1 MTVAFEIDGQEF
13 LALNGGPIFQFTEAV
28 SLMVKC
34 ETQEEIDHMWEAL
47 SRGGEEGQCGWLK
60 DKYGLSWQIVVPQ
73 WDEMLRDK
81 DAARSERVMA
91 AILSMTK
98 PDLQRVQQ
106 AREGR

>member
-13 LALNGGPIFQFTEAV
+13 LALERRSRSFKFTEAV

-34 ETQEEIDHMWEAL
+34 ETQEEIDHLWESL
-47 SRGGEEGQCGWLK
+47 SQGGEKGQCGWLK

-81 DAARSERVMA
+81 DAARAERVMA

-98 PDLQRVQQ
+98 PDLQCVQQ
-106 AREGR
+106 GL